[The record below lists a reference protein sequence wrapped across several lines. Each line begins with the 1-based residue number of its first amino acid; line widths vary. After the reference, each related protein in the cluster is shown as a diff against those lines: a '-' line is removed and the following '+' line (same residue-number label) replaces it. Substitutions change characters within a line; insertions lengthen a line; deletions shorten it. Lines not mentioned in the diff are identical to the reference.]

1 MRLSP
6 PKSKKCRLTAM
17 LAIDFIR
24 RSEISLWEAVLI
36 RSSILGAAILL
47 SCVGSASAVTIFS
60 DDFNRA
66 NSATV
71 GNGWVEGNGGNGI
84 SIDANS
90 MLFSGNATLTAT
102 EGTLT
107 LSTVGFTNLTLSYD
121 WSSSGS
127 ENDDQLLS
135 FWSQDGGTT
144 LNSLGTHSL
153 NNLNTFVSASFNL
166 PATAQNLADITLV
179 FRFEGNMGN
188 DNARVDNVLLTG
200 VAAPVPGPIAG
211 AGLPGLIAA
220 CGGLVALARRRRHL
234 VV

>member
-71 GNGWVEGNGGNGI
+71 GNGWVEGSGI
-84 SIDANS
+84 SLDANS

-188 DNARVDNVLLTG
+188 DSARVDNVLLTG

>member
-1 MRLSP
+1 
-6 PKSKKCRLTAM
+6 
-17 LAIDFIR
+17 
-24 RSEISLWEAVLI
+24 VLI

-47 SCVGSASAVTIFS
+47 SAMGSASAVTIFF

-71 GNGWVEGNGGNGI
+71 GNGWVEGSGI
-84 SIDANS
+84 SLDTNS
-90 MLFSGNATLTAT
+90 MLFSGNGTFTAT

-107 LSTVGFTNLTLSYD
+107 LSTVGFTNLTLSYN

-127 ENDDQLLS
+127 ESNDQLLS

-153 NNLNTFVSASFNL
+153 NNLNTFVSESFNL
-166 PATAQNLADITLV
+166 PSTAQNLADITLV
-179 FRFEGNMGN
+179 FRFQGDMGN
-188 DNARVDNVLLTG
+188 DSARVDNVLLTG
-200 VAAPVPGPIAG
+200 VASPVPGPIVG

-220 CGGLVALARRRRHL
+220 CGGLVALARRRRKL
-234 VV
+234 IV